1 MFTPEHGR
9 RSQFYKSLCL
19 HSRLEFS
26 RVNTIPI
33 SLLAEAGRMM
43 RSLLN
48 WSAPSAA
55 PPKATGMLTAAAR
68 HARAN

>member
-1 MFTPEHGR
+1 VSIRSTP
-9 RSQFYKSLCL
+9 
-19 HSRLEFS
+19 
-26 RVNTIPI
+26 V

-55 PPKATGMLTAAAR
+55 PPKATGMLTAQR
-68 HARAN
+68 DTRAPIE